1 MKHPFDAPSKRGP
14 DRRLAEDGES
24 TVRLRARQTQRT
36 TVPSEKE
43 VLELPSSDIESFDD
57 EDQVQRRTTP
67 NGRSQIPKGAVKNKI
82 QTFESGSTRGILDMQ
97 PVATTTPTIDLNGKR
112 QSIKNSMKRKNAKT
126 SLAVFGQKTPLDVV
140 ATSSSGFSEPLKE
153 LVGKTKPLPLEAWSM
168 GCALQGSQPG
178 GEPVAWLT
186 LHSTPRS
193 KTVLLNVLE
202 HPQDQRS
209 PLRRFHLDRD
219 FSAIKYS
226 DPAQDWNENPTV
238 VIQLQSTSS
247 LKVSRPDKLFKAGM
261 YREYGR

>member
-97 PVATTTPTIDLNGKR
+97 PVATATPIFDLKEKR
-112 QSIKNSMKRKNAKT
+112 KSVKNSMKPKNAKQT

-168 GCALQGSQPG
+168 GCALEGSRPG

-186 LHSTPRS
+186 LHHPPRANR
-193 KTVLLNVLE
+193 VLLKVVK
-202 HPQDQRS
+202 HPTDERN
-209 PLRRFHLDRD
+209 LHLFHLDRD
-219 FSAIKYS
+219 FSAIKS
-226 DPAQDWNENPTV
+226 IV
-238 VIQLQSTSS
+238 
-247 LKVSRPDKLFKAGM
+247 F
-261 YREYGR
+261 